1 MANLKSVV
9 KDTAIYGLSSIVG
22 RFLNYLL
29 VPLYTA
35 KLSAASGG
43 YGVITNVYA
52 YTALLMVILTYGM
65 ETTFFRYVNKEGEN
79 PDKVYSTTMISVAST
94 SLLFVLLVLL
104 FLQPISSFM
113 GYADH
118 SSYIW
123 VMAVTVAVDA
133 FACIPFAYLRYK
145 KRPMKFAI
153 LKLANIMMAILLNL
167 FFFLLL
173 PAWTGNGGLVDAGY
187 AFYINLFCSVALLF
201 FLLKEITA
209 VPFDF
214 DKALL
219 RRMLSYSWPILVL
232 GVAGILN
239 QTADKILFPYIYQG
253 TDAHSQLGIYGAASK
268 IAMIMAM
275 ITQAFRYAYEPFVF
289 GNNNDKDSRNTY
301 AKAMKFFI
309 IFTLLAFLVV
319 MAYIDLLKYIIG
331 RDHWEGRKV
340 VPVVMAAEIMMGI
353 YFNLSFW
360 YKLIDKTI
368 WGAWFSGIGCVVL
381 ITVNVLFV
389 PRYGYMA
396 CAWAGFMGYASAMTI
411 SYLVGQKKYPINYP
425 LKEIVL
431 YVALAAVLYIGIG
444 YSNRLLPLWAALAMN
459 TVIVFLFIAY
469 IVKKDF
475 NKNMNISLINKK
487 HK

>member
-173 PAWTGNGGLVDAGY
+173 PAWTGDGGLVDAGY

-209 VPFDF
+209 VKFDF

-331 RDHWEGRKV
+331 RAYWEGLKV
-340 VPVVMAAEIMMGI
+340 VLVVMAAEIMMGI

-444 YSNRLLPLWAALAMN
+444 YSNRLLPLWAALAVN
-459 TVIVFLFIAY
+459 TLIIFLFIAY